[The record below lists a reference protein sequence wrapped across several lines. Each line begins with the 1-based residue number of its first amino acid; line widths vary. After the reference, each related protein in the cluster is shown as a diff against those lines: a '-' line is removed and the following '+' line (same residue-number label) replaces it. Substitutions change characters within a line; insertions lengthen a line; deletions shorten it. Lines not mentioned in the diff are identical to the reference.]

1 MRKRNTLPVFW
12 IIILLCGISFSPFV
26 QAENF
31 RIIYVIHGDGNYLF
45 HDKEGNAVNA
55 AERILEQA
63 EFVAENIRRGE
74 VFIFYH
80 KPAENFL
87 LFFPKDDGEFYYYK
101 NGVKISVE
109 SYLRKDTK
117 DYEIEAGLIR
127 KYSESQTKE
136 MKNILLYYGHEIF
149 QQNSPGYHSSYPE
162 KEFGINIFANGVE
175 KLINSFSTTE
185 EKFDLIVLSTC
196 RNGNRETIN
205 ALSSLTDYL
214 IASPGDIH
222 LSHLNSKSFIKLNH
236 ENSIDTYELAKG
248 FAQSAYEE
256 LIIVT
261 STEISV
267 NVYDIK
273 KMSGLSDCEVDSG
286 ITEFYRS
293 PEFGRRTSSLE

>member
-1 MRKRNTLPVFW
+1 MRKRNTLSVFW
-12 IIILLCGISFSPFV
+12 IIILLCGISFSPLS
-26 QAENF
+26 QAEDF
-31 RIIYVIHGDGNYLF
+31 RIIYIIHGDGNYLF
-45 HDKEGNAVNA
+45 HNEEGNAINA

-63 EFVAENIRRGE
+63 QFVGANIRRGE
-74 VFIFYH
+74 VFIFYQ

-87 LFFPKDDGEFYYYK
+87 LFFPKDDGEFHYYK
-101 NGVKISVE
+101 NGKKISVE
-109 SYLRKDTK
+109 SYPGKDAK

-127 KYSESQTKE
+127 KYSESTTKE

-185 EKFDLIVLSTC
+185 EQFDLIVLSTC

-222 LSHLNSKSFIKLNH
+222 LSHLNSESLINLNQQ
-236 ENSIDTYELAKG
+236 EQIDDYDLAKE
-248 FAQSAYEE
+248 FAKFAYQE
-256 LIIVT
+256 LKEIT
-261 STEISV
+261 STEISISL
-267 NVYDIK
+267 YDIK
-273 KMSGLSDCEVDSG
+273 KVSGISDCEADTG

-293 PEFGRRTSSLE
+293 PEFGRRD